1 MKPNAPTNTHSYTD
15 NLQSDQHNSP
25 FLSRSLSSSLFD
37 FPMRVLWR
45 LLIIWSNKFKA
56 ILRSI
61 HIHILNTHISF
72 SSLYLTLSVLHSLC
86 LSFLLLF
93 ICATPARRFPI
104 LVTSKNVYI
113 FFRHFATLD
122 SSFVFGVVSSAAW
135 VAFLTPYEG
144 CRDTELRYTL
154 TEREGMHIHL
164 F

>member
-1 MKPNAPTNTHSYTD
+1 MKPNAPTNTQTHTD

-104 LVTSKNVYI
+104 LVTSKNLYI
-113 FFRHFATLD
+113 FSAFCNSRFKFCFWRCL
-122 SSFVFGVVSSAAW
+122 VSCVGCISDTIRRLQRYW
-135 VAFLTPYEG
+135 VTIYPN
-144 CRDTELRYTL
+144 
-154 TEREGMHIHL
+154 REGMHICL
-164 F
+164 